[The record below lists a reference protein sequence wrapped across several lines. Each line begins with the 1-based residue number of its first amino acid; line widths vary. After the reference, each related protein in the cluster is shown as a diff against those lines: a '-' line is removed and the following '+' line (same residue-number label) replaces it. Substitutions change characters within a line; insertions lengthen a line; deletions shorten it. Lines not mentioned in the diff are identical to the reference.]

1 MPRNKKGR
9 HKGSTCMDADS
20 GYPDH
25 DCEDGGDMPEE
36 PPVEA
41 NNVDFLVV
49 LNAING
55 TIQTVNDNISD
66 MKNNIS
72 DIKEDQK
79 RDFELLNSS
88 LTNIQDQMA
97 ALKSN
102 ASVLTTRVDIIEK
115 QCNDCHAS
123 LTNKITELESSL
135 DSLGTNASKMAN
147 QLICK
152 GIPKSESHSEEN
164 LKQYVHY
171 MFYENLKLDI
181 NTVKVTDIEQIMLP
195 DGNKGPITITMD
207 SPISQKMVLT
217 SKNKLKDIDK
227 YEKVFIERKLTKQ
240 ELKLDRTMRI
250 ISKTVPGLKY
260 VGGRLVSSILNSS
273 VRD

>member
-102 ASVLTTRVDIIEK
+102 ASVLTTR
-115 QCNDCHAS
+115 
-123 LTNKITELESSL
+123 
-135 DSLGTNASKMAN
+135 
-147 QLICK
+147 
-152 GIPKSESHSEEN
+152 
-164 LKQYVHY
+164 
-171 MFYENLKLDI
+171 
-181 NTVKVTDIEQIMLP
+181 
-195 DGNKGPITITMD
+195 
-207 SPISQKMVLT
+207 
-217 SKNKLKDIDK
+217 
-227 YEKVFIERKLTKQ
+227 
-240 ELKLDRTMRI
+240 
-250 ISKTVPGLKY
+250 KT
-260 VGGRLVSSILNSS
+260 
-273 VRD
+273 